1 MTIYLILLFMY
12 LLLLVSFVNIVMHTF
27 EVLLDICF
35 VNIFELILVII
46 KHNTD
51 FWLYTILFGVGYT
64 LCKQFL
70 LLFLHKQTFLPNKFI
85 EKTTNST
92 NNENIFIR

>member
-1 MTIYLILLFMY
+1 MIIYLILLFMY

-27 EVLLDICF
+27 EVLLEICF

-51 FWLYTILFGVGYT
+51 FWLYTILFGVSYT

-70 LLFLHKQTFLPNKFI
+70 LLFLPKQI
-85 EKTTNST
+85 Y
-92 NNENIFIR
+92 